1 MTSIDYSGASDYQ
14 LIRIRALE
22 AVEASQVAEATKI
35 YETEEVSK
43 VWKVIVEDITVIPV
57 LEFNNLWTNITLF

>member
-22 AVEASQVAEATKI
+22 AVEASQVAETTKI
-35 YETEEVSK
+35 YETEEFSK
-43 VWKVIVEDITVIPV
+43 VRKVIVEDFRVIQV